1 MGAALNFLV
10 GVLFV
15 IIKMFICLASQA
27 DVNQIVHTS
36 LTKKEML
43 LKSQIAKE
51 KIKIKNLEKRL
62 KERQKEAQTFDYG
75 YLKTRESVQLF
86 LIGVPTLNYLSEY
99 QKI

>member
-1 MGAALNFLV
+1 MGAALNLLV

-75 YLKTRESVQLF
+75 YLKTRESVQSF

>member
-75 YLKTRESVQLF
+75 YLKTRESVQSC